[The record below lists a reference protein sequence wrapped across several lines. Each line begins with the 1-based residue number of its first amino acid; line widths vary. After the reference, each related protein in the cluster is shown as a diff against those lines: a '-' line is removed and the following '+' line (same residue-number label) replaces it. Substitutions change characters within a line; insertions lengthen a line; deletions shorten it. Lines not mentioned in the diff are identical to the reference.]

1 MLHHWTQHDCNA
13 ARKAIS
19 PTCRSALQRSHP
31 GKSEPNICSI
41 WSSCF
46 DFQWISK
53 IIFEPFHSQQMRCRF
68 LHGPCIFWSSNLLF
82 HFRTISY
89 GIGNTTQTSNTHTHT
104 HTPSVKAPEIVG
116 YHDYQQRQWSW
127 GQKEGLIA
135 QKIPNWTS
143 DPSQRSWG
151 PTANSNWILSPRG
164 ELQCQ
169 ELQVCDQ
176 KVIFKKKL
184 RKKHG
189 IRRTQGS
196 HLPLS
201 CICLQSLR
209 KKIYLKSLR
218 DSMQCMPNI
227 FHGPNLQLKVKWSNG
242 QCHFTLWKLRH
253 QLNISGYIVFL
264 SHIITNPNL
273 RCCRLFW
280 CPVGMWILPSLK
292 LT

>member
-53 IIFEPFHSQQMRCRF
+53 IIFAPFHSQQMRCRF

-104 HTPSVKAPEIVG
+104 HPRWKLLRSLGIMIINKDNGLEARKKAWLPKRFQIGHLTHLSDHGVQLQIVIEFCHLGVNFNAKSCRSVIK
-116 YHDYQQRQWSW
+116 RWS
-127 GQKEGLIA
+127 L
-135 QKIPNWTS
+135 
-143 DPSQRSWG
+143 
-151 PTANSNWILSPRG
+151 
-164 ELQCQ
+164 
-169 ELQVCDQ
+169 
-176 KVIFKKKL
+176 KKKL

-201 CICLQSLR
+201 FICLQSLR